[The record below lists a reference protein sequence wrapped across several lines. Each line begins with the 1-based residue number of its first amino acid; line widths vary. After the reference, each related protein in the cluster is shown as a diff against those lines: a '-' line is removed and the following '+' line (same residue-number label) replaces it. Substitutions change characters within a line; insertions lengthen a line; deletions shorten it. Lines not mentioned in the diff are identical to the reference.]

1 MDRVAILGDG
11 LLGSELFN
19 QTGWDVYS
27 RKKNQFDI
35 TNTLSFNELIDWSED
50 RSAGARKYDTL
61 INCIAFTKTY
71 SNDREPNWN
80 VNYKG
85 VSDLVD
91 FCNVWNIKLI
101 QISTDHIYA
110 NSESEAA
117 EESIP
122 QPIPTWYGYTKMLG
136 DAHVQLKSK
145 DYLLVRESHKPYP
158 FPYKEAWS
166 NQYTN
171 GDYVPVIAKLIVE
184 LISKDAKGIYNVG
197 TEIKTWFNY
206 TKEEFSTQPTTRSE
220 QAPAD
225 ITMNLTKLKNALKG
239 TDK

>member
-1 MDRVAILGDG
+1 MNRVAILGDG
-11 LLGSELFN
+11 LLGSELFK

-35 TNTLSFNELIDWSED
+35 TNTYSFNQLIDWSED
-50 RSAGARKYDTL
+50 RSAGACKYDTI
-61 INCIAFTKTY
+61 INCIAFTNTY
-71 SNDREPNWN
+71 SNDRESNWN

-91 FCNVWNIKLI
+91 FCNTWNVKLV

-110 NSESEAA
+110 NSESEAT

-122 QPIPTWYGYTKMLG
+122 QPIPTWYGHTKMLG
-136 DAHVQLKSK
+136 DAHVQLKCR
-145 DYLLVRESHKPYP
+145 DYLLIRESHKPYP

-184 LISKDAKGIYNVG
+184 LINKHAEGIYNVG

-206 TKEEFSTQPTTRSE
+206 TKKEFNTQPSAKPA

-239 TDK
+239 INK